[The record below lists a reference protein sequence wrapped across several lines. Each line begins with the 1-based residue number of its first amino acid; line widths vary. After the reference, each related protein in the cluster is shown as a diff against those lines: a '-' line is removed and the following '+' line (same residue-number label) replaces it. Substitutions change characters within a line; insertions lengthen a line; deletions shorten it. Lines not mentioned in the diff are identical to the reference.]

1 MVLMKPSGPVWFL
14 PSQST
19 VDGDLFPDPGGRPSL
34 AVIHLPEALAH
45 KGVWANR
52 ESPSLPLEKQNPRM
66 GQHMYM
72 TNTAFEIPKLGV
84 L

>member
-1 MVLMKPSGPVWFL
+1 MRPSGPVWFL